1 MRECG
6 NARMEKLEIRNLEH
20 GTLNSK
26 LLNVFAMI
34 LSVAWRNVWRNK
46 TRSIIMITS
55 IALGLVVGVFY
66 MAFMQGMVDARIE
79 SATKSE
85 LAHIQIHAPHFLDN
99 NETSLVINDAK
110 QLTSEIQKT
119 SGVKAVSYRLVAEP
133 FVMAAHGTGGGRLVG
148 VVPEMEKQVTDIA
161 EHLIDGTYLEKSGRM
176 PPVVIGEKLAKNLN
190 LKVGS
195 KINIQ
200 LVDLNGDLSSKG
212 FRVGGIYKTS
222 NTGFDEVYLFVN
234 YDELQAQLGTATDV
248 AHEIAIL
255 ADGGDQADLLKPA
268 IEKLAAGQ
276 EVKTWKE
283 LSPEM
288 SLLTDSM
295 DQYMYV
301 FILIILLGLCFGII
315 NTMLMAVLE
324 RTKEIGMLMAI
335 GMNKRRIF
343 SMIILESVMLTLT
356 GGIFGIGLGA
366 LVTKFFETTP
376 INLSMF
382 SEGLE
387 SYGYAALVYTSLKP
401 EMLVIISIL
410 VIITG
415 LLSAIYPARKA
426 LKLNPAEATRTE

>member
-1 MRECG
+1 
-6 NARMEKLEIRNLEH
+6 
-20 GTLNSK
+20 
-26 LLNVFAMI
+26 MI

-55 IALGLVVGVFY
+55 ITLGLVVGVFY

-85 LAHIQIHAPHFLDN
+85 LAHLQIHAPHFLDN
-99 NETSLVINDAK
+99 NETSLVINDAQ
-110 QLTSEIQKT
+110 QLATEIQKT
-119 SGVKAVSYRLVAEP
+119 NGVKAVSYRLVAEP

-222 NTGFDEVYLFVN
+222 NTGFDEIYLFVN
-234 YDELQAQLGTATDV
+234 YDELQAQLGTTPYV

-268 IEKLAAGQ
+268 IEKLVAGQ

-343 SMIILESVMLTLT
+343 SMIILESVMLTVT

-410 VIITG
+410 VVITG

-426 LKLNPAEATRTE
+426 LKLNPAEATRTD

>member
-1 MRECG
+1 
-6 NARMEKLEIRNLEH
+6 
-20 GTLNSK
+20 
-26 LLNVFAMI
+26 
-34 LSVAWRNVWRNK
+34 
-46 TRSIIMITS
+46 MITS

-85 LAHIQIHAPHFLDN
+85 LAHLQIHAPHFLDN
-99 NETSLVINDAK
+99 NETSLVINDAQ
-110 QLTSEIQKT
+110 QLTAEIQKT
-119 SGVKAVSYRLVAEP
+119 SGVKAASYRLVAEP

-176 PPVVIGEKLAKNLN
+176 PPVLIGEKLAKNLN

-222 NTGFDEVYLFVN
+222 NTGFDEIYLFVN
-234 YDELQAQLGTATDV
+234 YVELQAQLINAPGV

-255 ADGGDQADLLKPA
+255 AEGGDQADLLKPA

-343 SMIILESVMLTLT
+343 SMIILESVMLTVT

-387 SYGYAALVYTSLKP
+387 SYGYAAVVYTSLKP

-410 VIITG
+410 VVITG

-426 LKLNPAEATRTE
+426 LKLNPAEATRTD

>member
-1 MRECG
+1 
-6 NARMEKLEIRNLEH
+6 
-20 GTLNSK
+20 
-26 LLNVFAMI
+26 
-34 LSVAWRNVWRNK
+34 
-46 TRSIIMITS
+46 
-55 IALGLVVGVFY
+55 

-85 LAHIQIHAPHFLDN
+85 LAHLQIHAPHFLDN
-99 NETSLVINDAK
+99 NESSLVIKDVQ
-110 QLTSEIQKT
+110 QLTSKIQKN
-119 SGVKAVSYRLVAEP
+119 SSVKAASYRLVAEP

-148 VVPEMEKQVTDIA
+148 IVPEMEKQVTDIA
-161 EHLIDGTYLEKSGRM
+161 EHLIDGTYLKKNGRM
-176 PPVVIGEKLAKNLN
+176 PPVLIGEKLAKNLN

-195 KINIQ
+195 KITIQ

-222 NTGFDEVYLFVN
+222 NTGFDEIYLFVN
-234 YDELQAQLGTATDV
+234 YDELQAQLGTTPEV

-268 IEKLAAGQ
+268 IEKLAAAL

-295 DQYMYV
+295 NQYMYV

-335 GMNKRRIF
+335 GMNNCRIF
-343 SMIILESVMLTLT
+343 TMIILESVMLTIT
-356 GGIFGIGLGA
+356 GGIFGIGLGTA
-366 LVTKFFETTP
+366 ITKFFETTQ

-387 SYGYAALVYTSLKP
+387 SYGYAAVVYTSLKP
-401 EMLVIISIL
+401 EMLFIISIL
-410 VIITG
+410 VILTG

-426 LKLNPAEATRTE
+426 LKLNPAEATRTD

>member
-1 MRECG
+1 
-6 NARMEKLEIRNLEH
+6 
-20 GTLNSK
+20 
-26 LLNVFAMI
+26 MI

-55 IALGLVVGVFY
+55 IALGLMVGVFY

-85 LAHIQIHAPHFLDN
+85 LAHLQIHAPHFLDN
-99 NETSLVINDAK
+99 NETSLVINDAQK
-110 QLTSEIQKT
+110 LTSEIQKT
-119 SGVKAVSYRLVAEP
+119 SGIKAASYRLVAEP
-133 FVMAAHGTGGGRLVG
+133 FVMAAHGTGGGRLIG

-161 EHLIDGTYLEKSGRM
+161 EHLIDGTYLVKNGRV
-176 PPVVIGEKLAKNLN
+176 PPVLVGEKLAKNLN
-190 LKVGS
+190 LKIGS

-222 NTGFDEVYLFVN
+222 NTGFDEIYLFVN
-234 YDELQAQLGTATDV
+234 YDELQVQLGTAPDV
-248 AHEIAIL
+248 AHEIAIV

-268 IEKLAAGQ
+268 IEKLANGQ

-343 SMIILESVMLTLT
+343 SMIILESVMLTVT

-387 SYGYAALVYTSLKP
+387 SYGYAAVVYTSLKP

-410 VIITG
+410 VILTG